1 MQYKRWVAHHGTIAK
16 ITVDNNDDEMDE
28 VEDDVLESEDD
39 DAVEEIVE
47 WLRMWEQ
54 NKRLKKRTEALAEL

>member
-1 MQYKRWVAHHGTIAK
+1 
-16 ITVDNNDDEMDE
+16 MDE